1 MTKFLQTLVSSLSI
15 GSLYAL
21 IALGYTLVYGILRF
35 INFAHSDVVTLGA
48 WLTVTFASWLG
59 WSTTDSPAFALIVVL
74 MLTMGACAL
83 IGITIEAF
91 AYRPLRRAPR
101 LNVLITAIGVSLFLQ
116 NFGQLK
122 AVFGPNYAAS
132 PELLRDRALFSIADV
147 PIQFVDVIIVL
158 LAAGLVVALEL
169 LVFRTRLGRG
179 MRAVSFDERIA
190 SLMGVDV
197 NRVITLT
204 FAIGSALAG
213 AAGLM
218 LSNTFFVSPT
228 DGSNY
233 ILKAYIAVTIGG
245 WGNLYGAVCGAMII
259 ALLEVLFP
267 SLPVLIPAL
276 KATLPWLFTQTASS
290 IVLYVALLA
299 IMFFRPQGL
308 FGEKVQKRA

>member
-204 FAIGSALAG
+204 FAIGSALAAAGGLIFTLKYPKIGQTADTTWVLLGLKAFVAAVVGGIGNVRG
-213 AAGLM
+213 AALGAVMIAGVEQFGAAYFSTKLQDVYVF
-218 LSNTFFVSPT
+218 L
-228 DGSNY
+228 
-233 ILKAYIAVTIGG
+233 ILIAVLLVKPSGLLG
-245 WGNLYGAVCGAMII
+245 RAV
-259 ALLEVLFP
+259 
-267 SLPVLIPAL
+267 
-276 KATLPWLFTQTASS
+276 T
-290 IVLYVALLA
+290 
-299 IMFFRPQGL
+299 
-308 FGEKVQKRA
+308 EKV